1 MLMNHKESV
10 LFALRSSQ
18 AIVRK
23 MVEDLPSEQW
33 SHQPCDGANSADW
46 IVGHLALTDRRILKA
61 FDVAELPTLPEG
73 LEEKL
78 APTGKAAV
86 AGGSYG
92 EPKQLLN
99 LFNAHRELLIAA
111 VQHADEET
119 FKKEMPSKSGLF
131 KDLSEAS
138 LFMGIH
144 TAMHVGQLTT
154 IRRSLGYPPL
164 F

>member
-1 MLMNHKESV
+1 MLTNHKESV

-18 AIVRK
+18 ALVRK
-23 MVEDLPSEQW
+23 MVEDLQAEQW
-33 SHQPCDGANSADW
+33 NHQPCDGANSADW
-46 IVGHLALTDRRILKA
+46 IIGHLAMVDRRILKA
-61 FDVAELPTLPEG
+61 FGTTELPSLPEG
-73 LEEKL
+73 FEEKF
-78 APTGKAAV
+78 APTGQPAT
-86 AGGSYG
+86 GGNSG

-119 FKKEMPSKSGLF
+119 FKKEVPSKSGLF

-144 TAMHVGQLTT
+144 TATHVGQLST
-154 IRRSLGYPPL
+154 IRRSLGFPPM